1 MIEDAIIHHVTIPAA
16 IDELG
21 AYILVG
27 TLTAIMFVGY
37 HLTNRIDTRLQ
48 ERRR

>member
-1 MIEDAIIHHVTIPAA
+1 MIEDAIIQHVAIPAA

-37 HLTNRIDTRLQ
+37 HLTNRIENRLQ